1 MLTLIGIGL
10 LGGMIAGISP
20 CVLPVLPPLL
30 TAARR
35 PVLVVTGLVVS
46 FSLVVLLG
54 SVVLAALHLPASL
67 VRWAGLAALVVIGLA
82 LLFPRVEELLQRPFA
97 RWRGVRPG
105 SAGGFGLGLALGT
118 LYVPCAGPVLA
129 AIAIA
134 GTTGR
139 FSGGIVVLTVAFAV
153 GTAVPL
159 LIIAF
164 AGQRLLRRW
173 AVAARRV
180 GGVVLLALAVAL
192 MFNLTDGLTRSVPSY
207 TQALQNR
214 VENAPAVQSALG
226 QATTAPATATPAS
239 IPIPTTDQPAGAASG
254 PAGSCVAGAPALANC
269 GPAAALT
276 GLTRW
281 FNTTDDRP
289 VTLADLRGSVV
300 LVDFWAFS
308 CINCQHVQPYLNAW
322 YQRYHDSGL
331 QIIGVH
337 TPEFSFEK
345 DPGQLR
351 DAMNAQKVV
360 YPVAMDDHGA
370 TWTAY
375 RNAYW
380 PAEYLVDAA
389 GVLRHT
395 QFGEGGYATSETLL
409 RSLLLAAHPGITL
422 PPPTA
427 GT

>member
-1 MLTLIGIGL
+1 MLPLVGIGL
-10 LGGMIAGISP
+10 LGGMLAGISP

-35 PVLVVTGLVVS
+35 PVLVVAGLVVS

-67 VRWAGLAALVVIGLA
+67 LRWAGLAALVIIGLA
-82 LLFPRVEELLQRPFA
+82 LLFPRVEELLQRPFQ

-153 GTAVPL
+153 GTAIPL

-173 AVAARRV
+173 AVTTRRV

-192 MFNLTDGLTRSVPSY
+192 AFNLTDGLTRSVPSY

-226 QATTAPATATPAS
+226 QTTTTTTPTDHPANA
-239 IPIPTTDQPAGAASG
+239 ISG

-269 GPAAALT
+269 GPAATLT

-281 FNTTDDRP
+281 FNTPDDRP

-322 YQRYHDSGL
+322 YQRYHDAGL
-331 QIIGVH
+331 EVIGVH

-345 DPGQLR
+345 DPAQLR
-351 DAMNAQKVV
+351 DAMTAQKVV

-380 PAEYLVDAA
+380 PAQYLVDAQ

-395 QFGEGGYATSETLL
+395 QFGEGGYATSEALL
-409 RSLLLAAHPGITL
+409 RSLLLAAHPGISL
-422 PPPTA
+422 PPPT
-427 GT
+427 GLT

>member
-1 MLTLIGIGL
+1 
-10 LGGMIAGISP
+10 MIAGISP

-35 PVLVVTGLVVS
+35 PVLVVAGLVVS

-54 SVVLAALHLPASL
+54 SVVLAALHLPASVL
-67 VRWAGLAALVVIGLA
+67 RWAGLVALVAIGLA
-82 LLFPRVEELLQRPFA
+82 LLFPSVESLLQRPFR
-97 RWRGVRPG
+97 RWRGVQPG
-105 SAGGFGLGLALGT
+105 TAGGFGLGLALGT

-139 FSGGIVVLTVAFAV
+139 FSGGIVVLDLAFAV

-164 AGQRLLRRW
+164 AGQRLLRRR

-192 MFNLTDGLTRSVPSY
+192 TFHLTDGLVRSVPGY
-207 TQALQNR
+207 TQALQDR

-226 QATTAPATATPAS
+226 AGGTAVTTSTTTTAATTATT
-239 IPIPTTDQPAGAASG
+239 TTDQPADAVSG
-254 PAGSCVAGAPALANC
+254 PAGSCVAGASTLANC

-289 VTLADLRGSVV
+289 ITLAGLRGSVV

-322 YQRYHDSGL
+322 YQRYHDAGL
-331 QIIGVH
+331 EIIGVH

-345 DPGQLR
+345 DPSQLR
-351 DAMNAQKVV
+351 SAMAAQKVA

-380 PAEYLVDAA
+380 PAEYLVDAG

-422 PPPTA
+422 PPPTGA
-427 GT
+427 T